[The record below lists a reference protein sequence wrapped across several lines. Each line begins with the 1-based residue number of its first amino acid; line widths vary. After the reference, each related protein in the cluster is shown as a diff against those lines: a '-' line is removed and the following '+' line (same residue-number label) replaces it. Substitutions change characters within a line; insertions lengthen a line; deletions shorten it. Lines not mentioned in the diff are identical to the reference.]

1 LKRKGNR
8 KYDEIRGVKFLV
20 DYLEHPLSS
29 CLIETGNTKVL
40 CSVFQENKVPPF
52 LKGSGMGWI
61 TAEYGMLPG
70 STEKRTVRERN
81 YGKIY
86 GRNQEIQRLIG
97 RALRAM
103 IDLKKVGEITFYV
116 DCDVIQADGGTRT
129 ASINAGAVALALAV
143 RKLIFKSF
151 FIKNPLIQIV
161 SAISVGVVKG
171 EKIIDLNFEEDSI
184 ADIDM
189 NIVEADEN
197 KIIEIQ
203 GTGERDFFSLEDLQE
218 LVLLSQKGISEIRN
232 LQKEAIE
239 NGYEKFIKNS

>member
-1 LKRKGNR
+1 LKRKENR
-8 KYDEIRGVKFLV
+8 QNDEIREVKFIV

-29 CLIETGNTKVL
+29 CLMETGGTKVL
-40 CSVFQENKVPPF
+40 CSVFHENKVPAF
-52 LKGSGMGWI
+52 LKGNGMGWI

-70 STEKRTVRERN
+70 STTKRTVRERT

-103 IDLKKVGEITFYV
+103 IDLKKVGELTFYI

-143 RKLIFKSF
+143 KKLMFKSF
-151 FIKNPLIQIV
+151 FIKNPLIQTV
-161 SAISVGVVKG
+161 SAISVGIVKG

-189 NIVEADEN
+189 NIVESGED

-203 GTGERDFFSLEDLQE
+203 GTGERDFFSLKDLNE
-218 LVLLSQKGISEIRN
+218 LVLLSRKGISEIRT
-232 LQKEAIE
+232 LQNEAIE
-239 NGYEKFIKNS
+239 NGYEKFIKKS